1 MPPDGHTRG
10 VKGSGNGMATATV
23 TESNTKTRRGVRSGR
38 PPKEL
43 AGEVDE
49 RILEAAR
56 KVFLER
62 GFEGASVDEIAET
75 ARAGKPT
82 IYARFANKQELFK
95 ATLMRHVADKH
106 SRVASYSPSGSTVEE
121 RLASIGA
128 AVLRETLTSEA
139 IGLVRLGIAEAR
151 NFPDLGG
158 SVCRT
163 ARAQGAETVARLLG
177 EVADC
182 GTFKASPEFGQNG
195 TIAAQ
200 YFLDLIVLP
209 LFMRALSG
217 ESLETL
223 HAEIGT
229 HVTERVAF
237 FLAACRQNGSH

>member
-1 MPPDGHTRG
+1 
-10 VKGSGNGMATATV
+10 MATATV
-23 TESNTKTRRGVRSGR
+23 TEKNSKTRRSVRSGR
-38 PPKEL
+38 PPKEF

-82 IYARFANKQELFK
+82 IYARFSNKQALFK

-106 SRVASYSPSGSTVEE
+106 TRVASYSPSGSTVEE

-128 AVLRETLTSEA
+128 AVLRETLTSEG

-151 NFPDLGG
+151 NFPDLGN
-158 SVCRT
+158 SVCRI
-163 ARAQGAETVARLLG
+163 AREQGAETVARLLG
-177 EVADC
+177 EVAEC
-182 GTFKASPEFGQNG
+182 STSGASPAFSQDS
-195 TIAAQ
+195 TMAAR

-209 LFMRALSG
+209 LFMRALAG

-223 HAEIGT
+223 HAEIGR
-229 HVTERVAF
+229 HVAERVAF
-237 FLAACRQNGSH
+237 FLAACRHGGIR

>member
-1 MPPDGHTRG
+1 M
-10 VKGSGNGMATATV
+10 STATK
-23 TESNTKTRRGVRSGR
+23 TERNSKTGGSVRSGR
-38 PPKEL
+38 PPKIS

-106 SRVASYSPSGSTVEE
+106 TRVASYSPLGSTVEE

-128 AVLRETLTSEA
+128 AVLRETLNCEA

-151 NFPDLGG
+151 NFPDLGN
-158 SVCRT
+158 SVCRI
-163 ARAQGAETVARLLG
+163 AREQGAETVARLLG

-182 GTFKASPEFGQNG
+182 STSGASPAFSQDG
-195 TIAAQ
+195 TKAAR

-223 HAEIGT
+223 HAEIGP
-229 HVTERVAF
+229 HVRERVAF
-237 FLAACRQNGSH
+237 FLAACRHGGVR